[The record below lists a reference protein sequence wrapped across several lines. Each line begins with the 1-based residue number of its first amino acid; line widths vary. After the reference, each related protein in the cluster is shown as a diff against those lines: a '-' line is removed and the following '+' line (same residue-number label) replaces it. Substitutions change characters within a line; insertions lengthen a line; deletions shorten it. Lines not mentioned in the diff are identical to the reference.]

1 MALWSTIPY
10 SLRQLQYVVAV
21 ADLGGFRR
29 AAEACGVA
37 QPSLSSQV
45 AQVETGLGVQL
56 FERGG
61 RSVRLTAAGAA
72 LVDRA
77 RAVLLAARDLEDAAQ
92 RRRDPL
98 HGVVRIGVIPTV
110 CPYLLPEIARPLKRA
125 LPNLEI
131 VWSEDKTQVLLDQLD
146 AGTIDGGVMALDG
159 RAAHLDHAVIGDD
172 RFVLAAAPEHR
183 LGRRTGKATGDSL
196 QGATVYLLED
206 GHCFRDQALAL
217 CGATGANEAG
227 LRATG
232 LSTLVQMVG
241 AGAGVTL
248 LPRMA
253 VDVENRRGQLVVRE
267 FARPAPSRRLVIA
280 WRKGAA
286 ARPPL
291 EAVGQVM
298 RRALR
303 PRSRGRRGSP

>member
-1 MALWSTIPY
+1 
-10 SLRQLQYVVAV
+10 
-21 ADLGGFRR
+21 
-29 AAEACGVA
+29 
-37 QPSLSSQV
+37 
-45 AQVETGLGVQL
+45 VQL

-92 RRRDPL
+92 LRRDPL